1 MMIGPVELVFIL
13 VALGAT
19 VVLPIW
25 GLVDAAT
32 RPDAVWAASGQSKVV
47 WLILQVLLWTLG
59 ALIYFIAIRP
69 KLVAASAARPPE
81 AV

>member
-1 MMIGPVELVFIL
+1 MIGPVELVFIL

-25 GLVDAAT
+25 GLVDAAM

-59 ALIYFIAIRP
+59 AVIYFIAIRP
-69 KLVAASAARPPE
+69 KLVAVTPRTYP
-81 AV
+81 